1 MEKVKSVLVAAGG
14 FVVGAV
20 VMFSV
25 MAPALRSVVS
35 GVRRFGVVGVN
46 SRAVYDQQ
54 VLLDQ
59 NQATQDLLDIDS
71 TLSATRGIAK
81 LMKFRGSQKTQ
92 RGASATLLR
101 GDERV
106 LGLPEMRIRPL
117 DVGTEAR
124 RPE

>member
-14 FVVGAV
+14 FIIGAV
-20 VMFSV
+20 VIFCI

-35 GVRRFGVVGVN
+35 GVRRFGMAGVN

-54 VLLDQ
+54 VLFDR

-81 LMKFRGSQKTQ
+81 LMKFRDSQKAR
-92 RGASATLLR
+92 RGVSATLLHD
-101 GDERV
+101 DERV
-106 LGLPEMRIRPL
+106 LRLPEMRIRPL